1 MNKISPIKLSK
12 NEIVSE
18 LGFSKIDINMK
29 GPDVNYVIINS
40 IKRMIQS
47 KIPIFI
53 FNNFDITVN
62 TSVFNNNYIKGHV
75 QNIPVW
81 GIENIIDEYID
92 VKQEEDEDEDGEYGE
107 ISEPI
112 GTIDEDTEFNANKK
126 IDISLNK
133 LTMYID
139 FKNKTSEILV
149 ITTDHAKFYY
159 KEGLIKSPYKNAV
172 QIVKLQP
179 GQEIKMSVKAEL
191 GNEEVSALHSAVSA
205 CFFKEKNDNEYD
217 LIVESRGQLTEKRII
232 EVGLKAIN
240 KMLQNFLEILPKNQG
255 LEGKIVIDDE
265 DHTLGNIISY
275 GMQNHPAVK
284 FCGYNTPHPLKKQI
298 IIHYKLENGNLNTIM
313 KDVVV
318 YYETIFD
325 NLRESFNKL
334 L

>member
-1 MNKISPIKLSK
+1 MDKINPVKLSK

-18 LGFSKIDINMK
+18 LGFSKVDINIK
-29 GPDVNYVIINS
+29 GPNINYIVINS

-75 QNIPVW
+75 QNIPIW
-81 GIENIIDEYID
+81 GIENMIDEYIPIEENE
-92 VKQEEDEDEDGEYGE
+92 KNEEEDQNED

-112 GTIDEDTEFNANKK
+112 VIINEDSELNTNKK
-126 IDISLNK
+126 IDITLNK

-139 FKNKTSEILV
+139 FKNKTNEIIV
-149 ITTDHAKFYY
+149 VTTDNAKFYY
-159 KEGLIKSPYKNAV
+159 KEGLIKSPYKNAI

-179 GQEIKMSVKAEL
+179 GQEIKMSAKAEL
-191 GNEEVSALHSAVSA
+191 GEEQVSALYSAVSA
-205 CFFKEKNDNEYD
+205 CFFKQKNDNDYD
-217 LIVESRGQLTEKRII
+217 FIVESRGQLTEKRII

>member
-81 GIENIIDEYID
+81 GIENMIEEYIE
-92 VKQEEDEDEDGEYGE
+92 VKQEEEDEEEDEYDE
-107 ISEPI
+107 ISEPM
-112 GTIDEDTEFNANKK
+112 GTIDEDTELNANKK

-133 LTMYID
+133 LTMYVD
-139 FKNKTSEILV
+139 FKNKTSENLV

-217 LIVESRGQLTEKRII
+217 FIVESRGQLTEKRII

>member
-1 MNKISPIKLSK
+1 MNKINPIKFSK

-29 GPDVNYVIINS
+29 GPELNYVIINS

-47 KIPIFI
+47 KIPIYI

-81 GIENIIDEYID
+81 GIENMIDEYIT
-92 VKQEEDEDEDGEYGE
+92 VNEEEEENDEDDDN
-107 ISEPI
+107 SELMGI
-112 GTIDEDTEFNANKK
+112 INVDSKLNVNNK
-126 IDISLNK
+126 IDKSLNK
-133 LTMYID
+133 LTIYVD
-139 FKNKTSEILV
+139 FKNKTSENLA

-172 QIVKLQP
+172 QIIKLQP

-191 GNEEVSALHSAVSA
+191 GNEEVSGLYSAVSA
-205 CFFKEKNDNEYD
+205 CFFKEKNDNDYD
-217 LIVESRGQLTEKRII
+217 FIVESRGQLTEKRII
-232 EVGLKAIN
+232 EVALKALN

-255 LEGKIVIDDE
+255 LEGKIVVDDE

-275 GMQNHPAVK
+275 GMQNHSAVK